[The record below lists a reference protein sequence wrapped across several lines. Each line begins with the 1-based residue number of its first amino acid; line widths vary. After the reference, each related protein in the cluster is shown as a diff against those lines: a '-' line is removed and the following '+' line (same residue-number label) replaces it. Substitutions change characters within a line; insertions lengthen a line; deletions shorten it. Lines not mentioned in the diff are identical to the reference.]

1 MFFYL
6 KKKNEEKRKVD
17 NDSNEDHSYSDSF
30 NNSYSD
36 IYNVNESYDD
46 SHQFNDNIV
55 SDVVDTCD
63 DPINS
68 ERRYLRPY
76 FNYYQSQQGITCS
89 KLTMETLEQSMKY
102 VQS

>member
-6 KKKNEEKRKVD
+6 KKKNEEKRNVD
-17 NDSNEDHSYSDSF
+17 NDRNEDHSF
-30 NNSYSD
+30 NNSNSD

-46 SHQFNDNIV
+46 SHQFNDSIV

-68 ERRYLRPY
+68 ERRYLRHY

-89 KLTMETLEQSMKY
+89 KLTIETLEQSMKY

>member
-46 SHQFNDNIV
+46 SHQFNDSIV

-68 ERRYLRPY
+68 ERRYLRHY

-89 KLTMETLEQSMKY
+89 KLTMETLEQSIKY